1 VNGDELQE
9 LGVLKLDEPMSRT
22 EIGPI
27 VSRFDALFAQ
37 LYPQLF
43 GLVYRVVGDRM
54 ETEDTLQEAFFK
66 LADEPDLQARAD
78 GEVAAWLRRVGMNLA
93 FNRLR
98 SAKRARARLE
108 RVGRLEQTDPEPTDN
123 ELASPAGLVVRHE
136 ERVAV
141 RRALAEVPERQR
153 ECLLLRHAGY
163 SYAEIA
169 ATLGIAAGSVGV
181 LLARG
186 EHAFRVQYRR
196 LEAPQ

>member
-1 VNGDELQE
+1 MNGDELQE

-22 EIGPI
+22 ESGPI

-43 GLVYRVVGDRM
+43 ALVYRVVGDRM
-54 ETEDTLQEAFFK
+54 ETEDTLQEAFVK

-108 RVGRLEQTDPEPTDN
+108 RVGRLERTDPEPTDT

-153 ECLLLRHAGY
+153 ECLLLRHSGY

-169 ATLGIAAGSVGV
+169 ATLGIATGSVGV